1 MGMSDTELSRRK
13 VIVSRQLHSAR
24 HEVPQCSQIDAL
36 LVYGETFQ
44 IYLFLVPPREACNNL
59 IAKAECGKL
68 GIVTSVLIEGPNF
81 RTKRGLRDH

>member
-1 MGMSDTELSRRK
+1 MSDTELSRRK
-13 VIVSRQLHSAR
+13 VIISRQLHSAR

-44 IYLFLVPPREACNNL
+44 IYLFLVPPREAYNNL

-68 GIVTSVLIEGPNF
+68 GIYQVS
-81 RTKRGLRDH
+81 